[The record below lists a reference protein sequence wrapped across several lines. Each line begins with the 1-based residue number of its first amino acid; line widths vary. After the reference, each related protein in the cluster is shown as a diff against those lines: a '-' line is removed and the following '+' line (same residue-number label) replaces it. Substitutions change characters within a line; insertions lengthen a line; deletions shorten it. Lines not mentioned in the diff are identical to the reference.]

1 MRSQKAVY
9 SQDVGLTAIL
19 DAFEADTTKK
29 HDSKI
34 ADAFGATA
42 SEDQA
47 TSLVFMTR
55 SGKER
60 PTVLAKPHRIKPFR
74 ILLSGGQRVHH
85 EPQGVKRRRES

>member
-29 HDSKI
+29 HDSKV
-34 ADAFGATA
+34 ADAFGTTA

-47 TSLVFMTR
+47 TSLVFMRVFVKSARRCWR
-55 SGKER
+55 S
-60 PTVLAKPHRIKPFR
+60 PTGLNLSAFFCLAANEYITNHK
-74 ILLSGGQRVHH
+74 G
-85 EPQGVKRRRES
+85 